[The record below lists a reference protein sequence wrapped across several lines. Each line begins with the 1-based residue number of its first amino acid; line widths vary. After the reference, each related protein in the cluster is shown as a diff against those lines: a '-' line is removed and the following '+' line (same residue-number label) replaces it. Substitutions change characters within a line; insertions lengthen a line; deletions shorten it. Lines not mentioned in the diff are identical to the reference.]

1 MQRAN
6 IMSKVHQNHFSRFYF
21 RQPNWHCSYP
31 FNSKYKA
38 SEEEL
43 SWLDWVVYIY
53 LLFCIY
59 FQQQKHCDSNYGHSI
74 THLLPVSVTSTRC
87 WTHNQSN
94 HDLFINY
101 RSSSEGRRYPVSFA
115 VCTVLLIDFCF
126 CTNLFPFFHTKEYD
140 FKFGIVQMIY
150 DKLSVKRNRGIPLFI
165 FWDKKCLCVGQDWEH
180 GFLQGLMTSKVI
192 ILLMSNKVCFLFF
205 SLKSRIKIICGCA
218 KMELDIQCYRCI
230 RHWSLLSRYWW
241 R

>member
-1 MQRAN
+1 M
-6 IMSKVHQNHFSRFYF
+6 
-21 RQPNWHCSYP
+21 
-31 FNSKYKA
+31 
-38 SEEEL
+38 
-43 SWLDWVVYIY
+43 VYIY

-165 FWDKKCLCVGQDWEH
+165 FRDKKCLCVGQDWEQ

-192 ILLMSNKVCFLFF
+192 ILLMSNKVCVFFFSCFLLLLSDFCNVFRQWKTSSQKHPLNKTMYCWSILTFYQFSNYINTFLFENPKDT
-205 SLKSRIKIICGCA
+205 SV
-218 KMELDIQCYRCI
+218 
-230 RHWSLLSRYWW
+230 H
-241 R
+241 